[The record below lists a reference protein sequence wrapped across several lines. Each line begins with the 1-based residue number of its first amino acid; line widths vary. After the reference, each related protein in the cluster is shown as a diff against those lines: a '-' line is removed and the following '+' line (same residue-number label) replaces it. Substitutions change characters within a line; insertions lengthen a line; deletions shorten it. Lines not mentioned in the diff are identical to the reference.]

1 MLRFNN
7 PISVPQRYTYQ
18 LPDGSRLSATRP
30 GDLYALCQVKGE
42 QRPYQEWYDLMI
54 HKMCLELPPGSCV
67 GETDGDQYVK
77 RMTWGDIKGFAEAA
91 FAVARTK
98 LSGEPVYVSQPEADR
113 RSFVCSTCRYNWTGH
128 CSGCNGII
136 ALADKFLHGRFSK
149 HQGEIGA
156 CKLCGCWLA
165 AKVWCTKEVLRR
177 IVKKD
182 FEYPDNCWNKELENH
197 E

>member
-7 PISVPQRYTYQ
+7 PIAVPQRYTYQ
-18 LPDGSRLSATRP
+18 MPDGSRLSASHA
-30 GDLYALCQVKGE
+30 GDLYALCQTRGE
-42 QRPYQEWYDLMI
+42 KRPYKEWYELMI
-54 HKMCLELPPGSCV
+54 HHMCLELPPSACA
-67 GETDGDQYVK
+67 GDTEGDKYVK
-77 RMTWGDIKGFAEAA
+77 SMTWADIRGFITALL
-91 FAVARTK
+91 AVVKTLAH
-98 LSGEPVYVSQPEADR
+98 GEPVYVSQPEADR
-113 RSFVCSTCRYNWTGH
+113 RSFICSTCRYNWTGH
-128 CSGCNGII
+128 CAGCMGII
-136 ALADKFLHGRFSK
+136 ALAQVFLRSRFSK

-182 FEYPDNCWNKELENH
+182 FEYPEHCWNKEVEDN